1 MPRVVKGIN
10 MATIKHN
17 LRKIECDSRNKMKVA
32 QKYHSCEKVKLRMP
46 PLKRPTNASPVKIS
60 YTISEE
66 SALD

>member
-1 MPRVVKGIN
+1 
-10 MATIKHN
+10 MAKTKEN

-32 QKYHSCEKVKLRMP
+32 QVYHFCEKVKLCMQ
-46 PLKRPTNASPVKIS
+46 PLKRPTNASPSRIS